1 MPSPCHVLF
10 LSHLANKMEL
20 LSRPQL
26 SALRTQTQGWAS
38 LVSGTNDQHMPN
50 SNNSA
55 IYLLVKETSSVP
67 TTAPSAPLQNAS
79 LNHLCIYSRI
89 PWTSNIATST
99 AEPPTQGLPAT
110 EALSMKALMTT
121 KSTVPS
127 KKQFYFVFF
136 FSFLQRKKLTVLIQ
150 HILELKFYI
159 PLVLFGILTN
169 IF

>member
-1 MPSPCHVLF
+1 MQTPMNHMPSPCHVLS

-20 LSRPQL
+20 LSHPQL
-26 SALRTQTQGWAS
+26 SALRTQTQGRAY
-38 LVSGTNDQHMPN
+38 LVSVTNDQHMPN

-79 LNHLCIYSRI
+79 LNHPCTYSRI

-99 AEPPTQGLPAT
+99 AGPPTQGLPAT
-110 EALSMKALMTT
+110 EALLMKVSTMT

-127 KKQFYFVFF
+127 NG
-136 FSFLQRKKLTVLIQ
+136 
-150 HILELKFYI
+150 
-159 PLVLFGILTN
+159 PLAAPPPASTPN
-169 IF
+169 ETSSSMKNY